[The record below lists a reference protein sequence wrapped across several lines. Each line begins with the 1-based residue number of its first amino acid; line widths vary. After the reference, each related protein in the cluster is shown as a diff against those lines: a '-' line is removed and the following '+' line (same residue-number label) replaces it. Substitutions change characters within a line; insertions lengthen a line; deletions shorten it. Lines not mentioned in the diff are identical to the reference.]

1 MEPLLK
7 ESRIILALEALKK
20 DPKLS
25 VRKVATIYEIPKS
38 SLHDRHAGKQPRREI
53 SANLR
58 KLTDLEEKVLLE
70 RVLDLDA
77 RGFQPRLSDIREM
90 ADRLRTIRDASRVG
104 PRWANNFVD
113 RHPEVTTRF
122 RRRIDYQR
130 TQCEDP
136 DVVNAWFRL
145 VRNVIDKYAIQ
156 EGDIYN
162 FDETGFQMGILSSA
176 KVVTSSERHGRPR
189 TKQPG
194 NREWVT
200 VIQAVCADGWVVPPY
215 FVVKGKNHLLPWY
228 QDSRFQPEWRVH
240 TSENGWT
247 TNEIGLDWLKHFDQS
262 TKRRTRGVHR
272 LLILDGHESHHS
284 VDFEDFCKANNIVS
298 LCMPPHSSHFLQ
310 PLDVGCFSPLKVSY
324 GKQIEQM
331 MRMQITHITKED
343 FFDAFVE
350 AFHASITQNNVRA
363 GFRAAGLVPFD
374 PESVISR
381 LDPKPITPSPSNSRP
396 GTASSWVPKTPSN
409 AYDATQSSST
419 LKRKIENHQ
428 GSSPTHIFDIIDLQ
442 AKSISKLAHEIVLLR
457 AETKELRTANERLSK
472 RRRTKKTR
480 LQDGGSL
487 SLQEATVVIAD
498 RGLGDQDCE
507 ETSRSSGC
515 ITVGEPRVRL
525 CSNCRM
531 PGHNARTCQVVCET
545 SGESDSE

>member
-1 MEPLLK
+1 M
-7 ESRIILALEALKK
+7 
-20 DPKLS
+20 
-25 VRKVATIYEIPKS
+25 
-38 SLHDRHAGKQPRREI
+38 
-53 SANLR
+53 
-58 KLTDLEEKVLLE
+58 
-70 RVLDLDA
+70 
-77 RGFQPRLSDIREM
+77 
-90 ADRLRTIRDASRVG
+90 
-104 PRWANNFVD
+104 
-113 RHPEVTTRF
+113 
-122 RRRIDYQR
+122 
-130 TQCEDP
+130 
-136 DVVNAWFRL
+136 
-145 VRNVIDKYAIQ
+145 
-156 EGDIYN
+156 
-162 FDETGFQMGILSSA
+162 
-176 KVVTSSERHGRPR
+176 
-189 TKQPG
+189 
-194 NREWVT
+194 
-200 VIQAVCADGWVVPPY
+200 PPY
-215 FVVKGKNHLLPWY
+215 L
-228 QDSRFQPEWRVH
+228 
-240 TSENGWT
+240 
-247 TNEIGLDWLKHFDQS
+247 
-262 TKRRTRGVHR
+262 
-272 LLILDGHESHHS
+272 
-284 VDFEDFCKANNIVS
+284 
-298 LCMPPHSSHFLQ
+298 SHFLQ
-310 PLDVGCFSPLKVSY
+310 PLDVRCFSPLKVSY

-374 PESVISR
+374 PELVISR

-487 SLQEATVVIAD
+487 SLQEATIVIAD

-515 ITVGEPRVRL
+515 ITVGELRVRL